1 VSVAYVGVGSNLD
14 GPQRQVVQALG
25 ELAGIPATR
34 VVGRSSLYRSAPIGH
49 TAQPEFVNAVAALD
63 TALDPEALL
72 GELQAIEARHGRC
85 RSFPNAPRTL
95 DLDLLLYDDAEH
107 RSARLTLPH
116 PRMHERA
123 FVLKPLVELEPG
135 ITIPGRGRGRD
146 LLAACAGQRVEKA
159 DG

>member
-1 VSVAYVGVGSNLD
+1 MSVAYVGIGSNLD
-14 GPQRQVVQALG
+14 EPQRQVAQALG

-34 VVGRSSLYRSAPIGH
+34 VLKRSSLYRSAPLGH

-72 GELQAIEARHGRC
+72 GELQAIEARHGRA
-85 RSFPNAPRTL
+85 RSFANAPRTL
-95 DLDLLLYDDAEH
+95 DLDLLLYDAA
-107 RSARLTLPH
+107 RQRTSRLTLPH

-123 FVLKPLVELEPG
+123 FVLRPLVELEPG
-135 ITIPGRGRGRD
+135 IAIPGRGRAQD
-146 LLAACAGQRVEKA
+146 LLAACAGQRVEKT

>member
-14 GPQRQVVQALG
+14 GPQRQVAQALG
-25 ELAGIPATR
+25 ELEGIPATR
-34 VVGRSSLYRSAPIGH
+34 VVKRSSLYRSAPVGH
-49 TAQPEFVNAVAALD
+49 AAQPEFVNAVAALD
-63 TALDPEALL
+63 TTLDPEALL
-72 GELQAIEARHGRC
+72 GELQAIEARHGRI

-95 DLDLLLYDDAEH
+95 DLDLLLYGDAE
-107 RSARLTLPH
+107 RRTARLTLPH

-135 ITIPGRGRGRD
+135 IAIPGRGRAQD
-146 LLAACAGQRVEKA
+146 LLAACAEQRVERT